1 MNKKITLGLA
11 ISLIAIASAVTFI
24 LTSFFSLQ
32 SFNEKIVDVNEKAEK
47 YENLEVLDNYVREQ
61 YFGDIDEKKLN
72 SGILK
77 GYVNGLEDK
86 YSRYLTAEEYQEEL
100 TEDSGERVGLGIT
113 VAEDESGYMLIT
125 EILENSPLSDS
136 DIKVNDIIVAINDID
151 VLKDGF
157 DEAVNEMRGNEG
169 TEVTITVRRGG
180 TDIKK
185 TFTRTAIEVIT

>member
-185 TFTRTAIEVIT
+185 TFTRYDTNE

>member
-151 VLKDGF
+151 V
-157 DEAVNEMRGNEG
+157 
-169 TEVTITVRRGG
+169 
-180 TDIKK
+180 KK
-185 TFTRTAIEVIT
+185 TALMKL